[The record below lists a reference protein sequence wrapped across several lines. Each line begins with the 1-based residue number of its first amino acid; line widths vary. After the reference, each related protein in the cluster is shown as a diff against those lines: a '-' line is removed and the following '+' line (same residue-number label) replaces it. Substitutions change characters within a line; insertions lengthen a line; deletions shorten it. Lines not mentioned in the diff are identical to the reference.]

1 MHASRCSKR
10 ELCSKK
16 FRRRSYGRGRAK
28 GLVVYGENTKMASGR
43 VSLDSRLSGES
54 IAIEVLSINAI
65 IGAGGNPLCMKATM
79 CAAQSGNPLS
89 NGLQAATAI
98 LTALHR
104 RHPLFFPVAFLA
116 AMLTSGCQTFNMSP
130 EQFAEQQKGHYADTI
145 EARGVE
151 VFGTMLYI
159 LRPCF

>member
-1 MHASRCSKR
+1 
-10 ELCSKK
+10 
-16 FRRRSYGRGRAK
+16 
-28 GLVVYGENTKMASGR
+28 
-43 VSLDSRLSGES
+43 
-54 IAIEVLSINAI
+54 
-65 IGAGGNPLCMKATM
+65 MKATM